1 MAAFWPTATRM
12 AGDDTILSRLFDSR
26 KFNSRSGSS
35 FGKFKSR
42 LKLPTD
48 VDAARA
54 TFPDPDGI
62 VLGDID
68 GT

>member
-1 MAAFWPTATRM
+1 MVGDETTRQ
-12 AGDDTILSRLFDSR
+12 RLFDPR
-26 KFNSRSGSS
+26 KFNITPSSS
-35 FGKFKSR
+35 FSKFRSR

-62 VLGDID
+62 DLGDID

>member
-1 MAAFWPTATRM
+1 MV
-12 AGDDTILSRLFDSR
+12 GDDTTRPRLFDSR

-35 FGKFKSR
+35 FGKFRSR

-62 VLGDID
+62 DLGDID